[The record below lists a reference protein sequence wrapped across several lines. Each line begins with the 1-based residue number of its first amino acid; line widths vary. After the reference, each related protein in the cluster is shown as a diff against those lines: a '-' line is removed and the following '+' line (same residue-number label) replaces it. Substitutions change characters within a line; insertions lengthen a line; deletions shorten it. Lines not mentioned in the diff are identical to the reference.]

1 MNWRINVLLIWLVA
15 ALGACN
21 SNSEPKQIDAAD
33 YASSECL
40 IEAEELSNKLNSKNR
55 IKLIDLRKPADF
67 AQGHIENSINVWRNQ
82 ITDTSYNYDGMMPTQ
97 TQVETLLSQ
106 LGINPSDTIVI
117 YDDKAECDAARL
129 WWILK
134 FYGHKHIKLLNG
146 GLKSW
151 LASGE
156 ELSTITSNSYSSE
169 YRFTANHD
177 STILALHQL
186 VAESFND
193 SELVLLDTR
202 GTEEYSAQTHK
213 DGAARP
219 GHIENAKDFDWSM
232 AVDYEGTQK
241 FLPVEELKSC
251 YATIGIDG
259 TKSVITY
266 CHSGVR
272 SAHTLF
278 VLTELLGYRNI
289 KNYDG
294 SWIEWSHLHP
304 E

>member
-1 MNWRINVLLIWLVA
+1 MWIA
-15 ALGACN
+15 AAVTACN
-21 SNSEPKQIDAAD
+21 SNSKPKQKVTSN
-33 YASSECL
+33 YASTESV
-40 IEAEELSNKLNSKNR
+40 IEVEELSNRLNPENG
-55 IKLIDLRKPADF
+55 IKLIDIRKPAEF
-67 AQGHIENSINVWRNQ
+67 AQGHIATSINVWRNQ
-82 ITDTSYNYDGMMPTQ
+82 ITDKSYNYEGMMPTQ
-97 TQVETLLSQ
+97 VQMEILLSQ
-106 LGINPSDTIVI
+106 LGISPSDTIII

-146 GLKSW
+146 GLASW
-151 LASGE
+151 LALGKG
-156 ELSTITSNSYSSE
+156 LSTIPSNSDSSE
-169 YRFTANHD
+169 YLFTANHD
-177 STILALHQL
+177 STILALHKL

-193 SELVLLDTR
+193 SEIVILDTR
-202 GTEEYSAQTHK
+202 GTEEYSGKKHK
-213 DGAARP
+213 DGAAKS
-219 GHIENAKDFDWSM
+219 GHILNAKDFDWSM
-232 AVDYEGTQK
+232 TVDYSGTKK
-241 FLPVEELKSC
+241 FLPVEELKSRFT
-251 YATIGIDG
+251 AIGIDG
-259 TKSVITY
+259 TKPVITY